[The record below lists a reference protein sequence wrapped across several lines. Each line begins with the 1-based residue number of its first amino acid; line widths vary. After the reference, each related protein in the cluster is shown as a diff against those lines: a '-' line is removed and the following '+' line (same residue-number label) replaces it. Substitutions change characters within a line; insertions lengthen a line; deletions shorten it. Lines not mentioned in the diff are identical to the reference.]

1 MGTLTNE
8 QTMTQCDMILRF
20 MQENGGITQ
29 LEAAQ
34 EFGCFRLSGRIS
46 DLKQRGIPIGK
57 TMVSR
62 KNRYGKSIAF
72 ARYSIEEATA

>member
-1 MGTLTNE
+1 MGTLKNE

-34 EFGCFRLSGRIS
+34 EFGCFRLSGRIY
-46 DLKQRGIPIGK
+46 DLKQRGVRIGR

-72 ARYSIEEATA
+72 ARYSILEETA